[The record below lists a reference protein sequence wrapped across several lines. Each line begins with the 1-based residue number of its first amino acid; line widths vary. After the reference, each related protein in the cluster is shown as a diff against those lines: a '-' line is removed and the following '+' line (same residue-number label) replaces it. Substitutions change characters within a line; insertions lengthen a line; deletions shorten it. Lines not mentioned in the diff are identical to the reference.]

1 MAGPSRSS
9 ASRGFRD
16 YWWLTW
22 GARGLLYVWSPK
34 VAPAAALRT
43 LGRVGDTEHVP
54 AVRSALG
61 DTDSQV
67 RRAAALA
74 LERMVARLDL
84 PGEVLP

>member
-1 MAGPSRSS
+1 MC
-9 ASRGFRD
+9 
-16 YWWLTW
+16 L
-22 GARGLLYVWSPK
+22 K
-34 VAPAAALRT
+34 VAARRELAEAADSAVPLASHDLPRVRASALRT

-54 AVRSALG
+54 PVRSALG

>member
-1 MAGPSRSS
+1 MC
-9 ASRGFRD
+9 
-16 YWWLTW
+16 L
-22 GARGLLYVWSPK
+22 K
-34 VAPAAALRT
+34 VAARRELAEGADCAVSLASHDLPRVRAAALRT